1 MIVGYIEPFT
11 SKRDNTMYF
20 VNEGFVL
27 LTNYTLFCF
36 IDFVAKPDAKVYI
49 GWTLIAF
56 TCANIAINLGLMIA
70 ENMIKASKYLRLKYL
85 RHLA

>member
-1 MIVGYIEPFT
+1 
-11 SKRDNTMYF
+11 
-20 VNEGFVL
+20 

-36 IDFVAKPDAKVYI
+36 TDFVAEPGVKVYI
-49 GWTLIAF
+49 GWTLIAV